1 MYMKHCRSIQLHVAN
16 LFPLLQIFVYQPA
29 ILATIIQNR

>member
-1 MYMKHCRSIQLHVAN
+1 MHLYIEDVHVGR
-16 LFPLLQIFVYQPA
+16 LPLLQIFVYQPA